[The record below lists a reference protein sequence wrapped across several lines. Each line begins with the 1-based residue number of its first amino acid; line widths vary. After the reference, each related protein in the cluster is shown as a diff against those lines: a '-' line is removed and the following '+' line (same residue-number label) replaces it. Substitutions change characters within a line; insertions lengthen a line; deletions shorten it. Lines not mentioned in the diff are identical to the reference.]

1 MIHLQIPYFN
11 TDFMGIN
18 KFKRRI
24 FFMSNVYLIDYEN
37 IKDFKG
43 VVDNNES
50 SKQYLFYTNACPN
63 ISLDVIANYRNMEFI
78 KVLTGNQSLD
88 MCLSS
93 YIGFLIASNPED
105 KYIIVS
111 NDSDYDTTVN
121 FWRTRGIGITKTT
134 QMSERSQHN
143 LAIVDGLHKTG
154 IKGQIV
160 GEIASIVAKTYKLP
174 KGKQKIYIELIKK
187 YGKVTG
193 GQYYHAIR
201 KII

>member
-1 MIHLQIPYFN
+1 
-11 TDFMGIN
+11 MGRV
-18 KFKRRI
+18 F
-24 FFMSNVYLIDYEN
+24 LIDYEN

-63 ISLDVIANYRNMEFI
+63 IGIDVVSYYKNMDFI

-93 YIGFLIASNPED
+93 YTGLLVANNPED

-111 NDSDYDTTVN
+111 NDCGYDTIVN
-121 FWRTRGIGITKTT
+121 FWRTRGVEITRIT
-134 QMSERSQHN
+134 QMSEKAQHN
-143 LAIVDGLHKTG
+143 AAIVDGLHKAG
-154 IKGQIV
+154 VRGQKV

-193 GQYYHAIR
+193 GQYYHTIR